1 MVYDYSCGTA
11 QMKTAGI
18 DGWINGA
25 AQPDDSR
32 PVWKNVISFLC
43 LNPAAVFGELKST
56 ARTIILT
63 SGTLSPMQSF
73 QSELGTQFPIALEAG
88 HVIKS
93 DQCWVSSVSVGP
105 DGIDLNGQYRN
116 INTYNYQD
124 EMGKVLWDVCVAVP
138 HGVLCF
144 MPSYMLM
151 EKLYNRWQVTGQLDR
166 LRRIKVVMCEPRR
179 GDQLEE
185 LMTKYYA
192 AVRGDENGPSGAL
205 FLAVYRGKI
214 SEGLDFSDNNARA
227 VVAVSYDSRERK
239 RTHDLAQFGNTSYIY
254 NFKMYDVFKICVY
267 FHIGRGSIYF
277 EN

>member
-1 MVYDYSCGTA
+1 MAYDCFHGSA

-18 DGWINGA
+18 GGWINAA

-32 PVWKNVISFLC
+32 PVWKNIISFLC
-43 LNPAAVFGELKST
+43 LNPAAVFDELKST

-88 HVIKS
+88 HVIKP

-105 DGIDLNGQYRN
+105 DGTDLNGQYRN

-124 EMGKVLWDVCVAVP
+124 EMGKVLWDVCSAVP

-192 AVRGDENGPSGAL
+192 AVRGDEKGPSGAL

-227 VVAVSYDSRERK
+227 VVAVSYDSREHK
-239 RTHDLAQFGNTSYIY
+239 QTHDLAQLGNTSYYILY
-254 NFKMYDVFKICVY
+254 YLIIYDVFNMRLLLHRTRLVL
-267 FHIGRGSIYF
+267 F
-277 EN
+277 